1 MTIRAEEEDET
12 KLHVAVRL
20 HNLKLVRGALRDQ
33 GLDIDALG
41 TYGWTAL
48 HEAASC
54 GYIDIVILLLE
65 NGADP
70 DIQDSLQKCT
80 PIHLA
85 ARNGHLEV
93 VRSLVRGGAR
103 LDLRNAE
110 GKIPQDYADD
120 ECREFLQRQRE

>member
-1 MTIRAEEEDET
+1 MTIRAEEEEET

-20 HNLKLVRGALRDQ
+20 HNTKLVRAALRDQ

-54 GYIDIVILLLE
+54 GYLDIVVLLLE

-70 DIQDSLQKCT
+70 NIQESVQRCT
-80 PIHLA
+80 HQTSPP
-85 ARNGHLEV
+85 
-93 VRSLVRGGAR
+93 
-103 LDLRNAE
+103 
-110 GKIPQDYADD
+110 GKVA
-120 ECREFLQRQRE
+120 